1 MNIMY
6 IMYILYNIYIYV
18 YYIYMYVIYDIY
30 NYMHYSIE
38 ISVFLPL
45 HPSKIEGQK
54 AGCKVDAG
62 M

>member
-1 MNIMY
+1 
-6 IMYILYNIYIYV
+6 
-18 YYIYMYVIYDIY
+18 MYVIYDIY